1 MREAILAACLT
12 LAFAAPT
19 FAAVEF
25 KEIEPDGTQVFL
37 VTGPD
42 CANVLRTG
50 KLVVW
55 RGPQKSNGL
64 YSVRYLQT
72 RSENPLN
79 AVIRRGAYPDGE
91 EWYTLRFL
99 PGNLHGEQSVDG
111 EIRAAGSSPN
121 NAGLKGKR
129 FNWV

>member
-1 MREAILAACLT
+1 M
-12 LAFAAPT
+12 AFAAPSMG
-19 FAAVEF
+19 AVEF
-25 KEIEPDGTQVFL
+25 KEIEPDGAQVFL
-37 VTGPD
+37 VTGSD

-55 RGPQKSNGL
+55 RGPRKSNGL

-72 RSENPLN
+72 RSENPVN
-79 AVIRRGAYPDGE
+79 AIIRRGSYPDGD

-99 PGNLHGEQSVDG
+99 PGNLHGEQSADG

-121 NAGLKGKR
+121 NAGLKAKR

>member
-1 MREAILAACLT
+1 MRQAILAACLT
-12 LAFAAPT
+12 MAFAAPSMG
-19 FAAVEF
+19 AVEF

-37 VTGPD
+37 VTGSD

-55 RGPQKSNGL
+55 RGPRKSNGL

-72 RSENPLN
+72 RSENPVN
-79 AVIRRGAYPDGE
+79 AIIRRGSYPDGD

-99 PGNLHGEQSVDG
+99 PGNLHGEQSADG

-121 NAGLKGKR
+121 NAGLKAKR